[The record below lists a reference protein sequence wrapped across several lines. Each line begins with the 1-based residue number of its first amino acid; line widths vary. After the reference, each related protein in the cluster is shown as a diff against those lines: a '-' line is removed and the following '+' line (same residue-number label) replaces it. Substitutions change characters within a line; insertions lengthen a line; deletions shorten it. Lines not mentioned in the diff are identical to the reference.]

1 MSDTSVPQILT
12 LEALTK
18 FKEDFVKSIGINLGH
33 NNSIVLAANKNLEK
47 VANSVIIGENHI
59 IEPIILETADS
70 NLNLSQ
76 QSLKNVLIA
85 GQNNIATGWNQTI
98 IGSFNKPNS
107 EAAFLIGTGTS
118 DFTRNN
124 AFEVYKDGKVS
135 IHDVFF
141 TPVNVD
147 QLGITGKLSYN
158 NGGLLKDV
166 PTDLHGELSWE
177 GIQSTLNNLNGNEL
191 ITADILQALFTKI
204 SCYLNFDAQ
213 EANNWRNNL
222 VQGLD
227 YSADDMANKALSVE
241 AGLKLKEEFGEAKIT
256 ELKNAIFALK
266 SQISYLISCLTV
278 DKITNADTKADTEEL
293 VEYYAVGIADYALDS
308 DTVFSFHPDVSNDDE
323 GETN

>member
-1 MSDTSVPQILT
+1 MSDTNVPQILT

-33 NNSIVLAANKNLEK
+33 NNSIVLAANKDVQK
-47 VANSVIIGENHI
+47 VANSAIIGENHA
-59 IEPIILETADS
+59 IELITLNTEDS
-70 NLNLSQ
+70 NLNFNK

-85 GQNNIATGWNQTI
+85 GQSNIATSWNQTI
-98 IGSFNKPNS
+98 IGSFNKPVS
-107 EAAFLIGTGTS
+107 DAAFLVGTGTS
-118 DFTRNN
+118 ELTRNN
-124 AFEVYKDGKVS
+124 AFEIYKDGRVG

-141 TPVNVD
+141 TPVNSD

-166 PTDLHGELSWE
+166 QTDHHGELSWE
-177 GIQSTLNNLNGNEL
+177 GIQSILNSLNGNEL

-204 SCYLNFDAQ
+204 SCYLSFDAK
-213 EANNWRNNL
+213 EADNWRNNL

-227 YSADDMANKALSVE
+227 YSADDLASKALSVE

-256 ELKNAIFALK
+256 ELKNTIFALK

-278 DKITNADTKADTEEL
+278 DKITNADTKADTDEL

-308 DTVFSFHPDVSNDDE
+308 DTVFSFHPNVSNKEEDK
-323 GETN
+323 

>member
-1 MSDTSVPQILT
+1 MSDTNVPQILT

-18 FKEDFVKSIGINLGH
+18 FKEDLVKSIGINLGH
-33 NNSIVLAANKNLEK
+33 NNSIVLAANKDVQK
-47 VANSVIIGENHI
+47 VANSAIIGENHT
-59 IEPIILETADS
+59 IELITLNTEDS
-70 NLNLSQ
+70 NLNFNK

-85 GQNNIATGWNQTI
+85 GQSNIATSWNQTI
-98 IGSFNKPNS
+98 IGSFNKPVS
-107 EAAFLIGTGTS
+107 DAAFLVGTGTS
-118 DFTRNN
+118 ELTRNN
-124 AFEVYKDGKVS
+124 AFEIYKDGRVG

-141 TPVNVD
+141 TPVNSD

-166 PTDLHGELSWE
+166 QTDHHGELSWE
-177 GIQSTLNNLNGNEL
+177 GIQSILNNLNGNEL

-204 SCYLNFDAQ
+204 SCYLSFDAK
-213 EANNWRNNL
+213 EADNWRNNL

-227 YSADDMANKALSVE
+227 YSADDLASKALSVE

-278 DKITNADTKADTEEL
+278 DKITNADTKADTDEL

-308 DTVFSFHPDVSNDDE
+308 DTVFSFHPNVSNEEEDK
-323 GETN
+323 